1 METFIG
7 TIILFPNT
15 YVPRGWAACNG
26 QELSIMQNQALFSI
40 LGTTY
45 GGNGTT
51 AFALPNLPTV
61 KDVDG
66 KGESQYI
73 ICLYGI
79 YPQRDW

>member
-1 METFIG
+1 MESFIG

-15 YVPRGWAACNG
+15 FVPNGWAACNG
-26 QELSIMQNQALFSI
+26 QELSISRYTAVYSI

-51 AFALPNLPTV
+51 TFALPNLPTV

-73 ICLYGI
+73 ICLEGI
-79 YPQRDW
+79 YPSRW